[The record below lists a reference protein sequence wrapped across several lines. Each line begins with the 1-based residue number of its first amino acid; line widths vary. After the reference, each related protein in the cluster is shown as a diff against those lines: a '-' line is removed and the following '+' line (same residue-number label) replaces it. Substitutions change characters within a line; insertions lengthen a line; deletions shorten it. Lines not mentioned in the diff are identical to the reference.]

1 MLLIRFLP
9 NCFTE
14 LRLSLRYFVYFAQI
28 IRFIKIP
35 TFTRFTS
42 LPIFFLSQVYNFFPS
57 QNQFWSN
64 IFCESINWTL
74 FSQKIRKKWIL
85 IESWFF
91 CNEFFFLFL
100 MRFTLRYFT
109 LQIILV
115 AKKKCEKFQLFFSF
129 DKTHTENLHQ
139 YELNSI
145 NIWHL
150 YSILAGELN
159 KRKSNE
165 RANVS

>member
-14 LRLSLRYFVYFAQI
+14 LCLSLRYFVYFAQI

-42 LPIFFLSQVYNFFPS
+42 LPIFFFFS
-57 QNQFWSN
+57 KS
-64 IFCESINWTL
+64 
-74 FSQKIRKKWIL
+74 IL
-85 IESWFF
+85 IKYLLRINKLNFVFKKYEKMNFNRIVMF
-91 CNEFFFLFL
+91 LQRVFFLFL

-115 AKKKCEKFQLFFSF
+115 AEKNVKNFNYFFF
-129 DKTHTENLHQ
+129 NKTYTENLHQ

-159 KRKSNE
+159 KQKSNK